1 MSTSTYDQVLDAARS
16 GTRAVVDHL
25 PLEAIADQLDRVPLD
40 RVPLDL
46 VPLDRLRSIGWDDLA
61 IGDVALDDVLDEVAT
76 TARRH
81 PVAIAAVIVATVL
94 ATCGVAWAVKRRRRR
109 DDGVQT
115 ELSLAGVA

>member
-1 MSTSTYDQVLDAARS
+1 MSTSAYDQVLDVARS

-25 PLEAIADQLDRVPLD
+25 PLEAIADQLERVPLD
-40 RVPLDL
+40 RVPLDR
-46 VPLDRLRSIGWDDLA
+46 VRAIGWDDLA

-81 PVAIAAVIVATVL
+81 PVAIVAVIVATVV
-94 ATCGVAWAVKRRRRR
+94 ATCGLAWAVKRRRRQ
-109 DDGVQT
+109 DEVMQT